1 MAAPPPGP
9 PLTARPLVCW
19 PYYRSFDRDPAETI
33 PAMLDQA
40 VVRARERLEEALAAY
55 AQAGHDA
62 APERGE
68 AAIAKLNAEAK
79 IRKLREEPEVLEWK
93 KRRLLD
99 PDCEVPALVCQ
110 MFEIYQDHPPLPEAC
125 MTGTR
130 HGELVVWDHVID
142 VTTGE
147 TMAEMLDRR
156 AARMRQ
162 VQIDLVAHHQAVIRA
177 GYATPEL
184 IDEGAR
190 LLDEE
195 TSLWLKWDE
204 PHLLAGATA
213 IRFFY
218 EPVMQLEDMKRAAR
232 EAGRTDELRRIE
244 EEIAW
249 VGDTVQKARFPPD
262 GVTEHHRQ
270 VTQPEAVRPPTP
282 ESTELPFDH

>member
-1 MAAPPPGP
+1 MTR
-9 PLTARPLVCW
+9 PLTARPLLIW
-19 PYYRSFDRDPAETI
+19 PYFRRFDRDPEETT

-40 VVRARERLEEALAAY
+40 VILARERLEEALAAY
-55 AQAGHDA
+55 TQAGHDA

-68 AAIAKLNAEAK
+68 AAFARLVAEAE
-79 IRKLREEPEVLEWK
+79 IRRLREEPEVLEWK

-99 PDCEVPALVCQ
+99 PDCEVPVP
-110 MFEIYQDHPPLPEAC
+110 MRKKFETYQDHPPLPEAC
-125 MTGTR
+125 LAGTR

-142 VTTGE
+142 ATTGE

-162 VQIDLVAHHQAVIRA
+162 VQVNLVTLRQAVIRA

-195 TSLWLKWDE
+195 TSLWLKWHE
-204 PHLLAGATA
+204 PHLLRGDVAM
-213 IRFFY
+213 RFFY
-218 EPVMQLEDMKRAAR
+218 EPIMQLKDMKRAVR
-232 EAGRTDELRRIE
+232 EAGRTDELRRVE
-244 EEIAW
+244 EEIEW
-249 VGDTVQKARFPPD
+249 VRDTVQKARFPPD
-262 GVTEHHRQ
+262 GVAEHYWQ
-270 VTQPEAVRPPTP
+270 VTQPEAVQPPTP

>member
-1 MAAPPPGP
+1 MAR

-19 PYYRSFDRDPAETI
+19 PYYRSFDRDPEETT

-68 AAIAKLNAEAK
+68 AAIARLNAEAK

-110 MFEIYQDHPPLPEAC
+110 KFEIYQDHPPLPEAC
-125 MTGTR
+125 LAGTR
-130 HGELVVWDHVID
+130 HGELVVWDHVTD

-162 VQIDLVAHHQAVIRA
+162 VQIDLVAAIKADRH
-177 GYATPEL
+177 
-184 IDEGAR
+184 DEIHR

-195 TSLWLKWDE
+195 AELWLKWDE

-249 VGDTVQKARFPPD
+249 VGDTVQKARFPPA